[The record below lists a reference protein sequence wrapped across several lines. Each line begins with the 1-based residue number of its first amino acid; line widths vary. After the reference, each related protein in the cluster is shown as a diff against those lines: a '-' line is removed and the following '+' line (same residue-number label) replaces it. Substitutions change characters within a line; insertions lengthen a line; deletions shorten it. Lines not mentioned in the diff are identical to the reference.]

1 MEMMADDEEGSVVT
15 VVTSVVT
22 RVEPAVFR
30 QVEDE
35 VHHEEE
41 VDEVME
47 EEEEVDE
54 VMEVEGEDKSGDHQ
68 FGATSGPD
76 EASKE
81 MLMANTQWLMHN
93 MVNNLQAE
101 GEMLPIESCDA
112 GGDAR
117 SRKKSSAD
125 EGDVVEAKYVA
136 AQEEMKGKVSSTKY
150 RVPEVIKMS
159 MEGSPS
165 LGKFKSIDGS
175 DVAAETS
182 GRGSKRAFGG
192 EVKGGLKRTTGGEAK
207 GGSANKKRRL
217 SKSVEGV
224 SDLAVPKKSG
234 VKAAKTSQSVEDTEV
249 GIRTG
254 KQPLSSVAV
263 GGSAKKQPN
272 VQRPTV
278 KGVGSSRHASEGKA
292 RKVGRPRSKF
302 YPPTNQI
309 LGETPLGDQTR

>member
-1 MEMMADDEEGSVVT
+1 MEMMSDDGSVLT
-15 VVTSVVT
+15 C
-22 RVEPAVFR
+22 VEPADFR

-47 EEEEVDE
+47 EEEVDE
-54 VMEVEGEDKSGDHQ
+54 VMEVEGEKSGDHQ

-81 MLMANTQWLMHN
+81 MLMANTQGLMHN
-93 MVNNLQAE
+93 MVNNMNLQTE

-165 LGKFKSIDGS
+165 LGQFKSIDGS

-182 GRGSKRAFGG
+182 GRGSRRAFGG

-272 VQRPTV
+272 VERPTV

>member
-1 MEMMADDEEGSVVT
+1 MEMMSDDGSVVT
-15 VVTSVVT
+15 VVTSVLT
-22 RVEPAVFR
+22 CVEPADFR

-47 EEEEVDE
+47 EEEEEVDE
-54 VMEVEGEDKSGDHQ
+54 VMEVEGEKSGDHQ

-93 MVNNLQAE
+93 MVNNLQTE
-101 GEMLPIESCDA
+101 GEMLRIESCDA

-165 LGKFKSIDGS
+165 LGQFKSIDGTN
-175 DVAAETS
+175 VAAETS

-249 GIRTG
+249 GIRIG

-272 VQRPTV
+272 VERPTV